1 MVIYHFIKYLW
12 EHFKYVKLLNKIYK
26 NENLLGN
33 LSKLFGSTFKKDWI
47 GRVYT
52 IINPYLIEDEI
63 DYNKQIFEYN
73 ENGLDNTVYIE
84 SYIMTKLNIA
94 KQFIRA
100 NNLFDLLS
108 YKIDKIDEN
117 GNYLFIIQ
125 PITTFDFIKWT
136 KIFTIVYS
144 IILFLLLSGL
154 IYYTF
159 YIY

>member
-1 MVIYHFIKYLW
+1 MVLYYFIKYLW
-12 EHFKYVKLLNKIYK
+12 EHFKYIKLLNKIYK
-26 NENLLGN
+26 NENLLEN
-33 LSKLFGSTFKKDWI
+33 LSKLFGSMFKKDWI

-52 IINPYLIEDEI
+52 IINPYLIEDKI
-63 DYNKQIFEYN
+63 DYNTQIFEYN

-84 SYIMTKLNIA
+84 SYIMAKLNIA

-125 PITTFDFIKWT
+125 PITTFDFIKWS

>member
-1 MVIYHFIKYLW
+1 MVLYYFIKYLW
-12 EHFKYVKLLNKIYK
+12 AHFKYVKLLNKIYK
-26 NENLLGN
+26 NENLLEN

-47 GRVYT
+47 GRIYT
-52 IINPYLIEDEI
+52 VINPYLIEGEF

-73 ENGLDNTVYIE
+73 EKGLDNTIYIE
-84 SYIMTKLNIA
+84 SYIMMKLNIA

-108 YKIDKIDEN
+108 YQIKQIDEN

-125 PITTFDFIKWT
+125 PITTYEFIKWS
-136 KIFTIVYS
+136 KIFTIIYS
-144 IILFLLLSGL
+144 IILFLSLGI
-154 IYYTF
+154 IYYIF

>member
-12 EHFKYVKLLNKIYK
+12 QHFKYVKLLNKIYK
-26 NENLLGN
+26 NENLLEN

-108 YKIDKIDEN
+108 YKIDKIDDN

-125 PITTFDFIKWT
+125 PITTFDFIKWS
-136 KIFTIVYS
+136 KIFAIVYG
-144 IILFLLLSGL
+144 IILFLSLSGL
-154 IYYTF
+154 IYYIF

>member
-1 MVIYHFIKYLW
+1 MVIYYFIKYLW
-12 EHFKYVKLLNKIYK
+12 MHFKYVKLLNKIYK
-26 NENLLGN
+26 NENLLEN

-125 PITTFDFIKWT
+125 PITTFDFTKWL

-144 IILFLLLSGL
+144 IILFLLLLGL